1 MRSSFRPAK
10 ADVVTARTAVILAIA
25 CVIGATAGAL
35 TYLAFHS
42 LPQALLAAGTAT
54 GGSAN
59 FLGRIIGTKPESE
72 RTISGQENKQHDDQG
87 AAPSSAE
94 GLKIQVGEKLRDN

>member
-1 MRSSFRPAK
+1 MRSSFRPAR
-10 ADVVTARTAVILAIA
+10 AGVVTARTAVILAIA
-25 CVIGATAGAL
+25 CVIGAAAGAL

-59 FLGRIIGTKPESE
+59 FLGRIIGTEPESE
-72 RTISGQENKQHDDQG
+72 RMLSGQEDKQHDDQE
-87 AAPSSAE
+87 AAPCSSRRLEDPSQREVA
-94 GLKIQVGEKLRDN
+94 R